1 MNVPAAVAVATVPN
15 PAATVVTVPAAAT
28 APATISPA
36 VLPGPRI
43 LRIFIS
49 YASEDIRIA
58 TAIFKCFHTALG
70 DFSEINMDRSF
81 LEAGQGFGD
90 QIRTRLEQ
98 SDVFISVYLG
108 LDKQWPAYEIGYF
121 QRLMNEGNR
130 VRELVPIYL
139 DKPPSPISEYEGLKL
154 DILPEQLQ
162 CSLEDFTHHTL
173 TSIDTS
179 HPIVKFVA
187 RQRDVADTYRKAA
200 GMPAFHREPD
210 EEPVACVQ
218 RMLLE
223 IYNHLRTTVEATFR
237 PQKQILIRTTDVAL
251 KSREVEFPS
260 DARLIPLGL
269 GDPMSI
275 FGLTG
280 TERTWQQ
287 FVKDA
292 ERDEHLESWR
302 AAIVSVVTS
311 SLDNS
316 VNVDNSQ
323 IIVSSN
329 SDTAYRV
336 ILTSNVKYYDGKRE
350 FNLYFVEM
358 LRREDFG
365 DNYTSLLLKALDVS
379 CRFRSMFFESGTPF
393 SSVSVHL
400 STVGGAL
407 NIAAKLVRELNLL
420 RKDARD
426 AGLDKP
432 SVWLTLVDP
441 EAFRDIVEVYQPLE
455 KKIREV
461 ASQILEARTTPDLIP
476 ELKEKLA
483 AILEELK
490 QRAEPGNARLIQEM
504 TSKLRTATTRAAPA
518 AA

>member
-1 MNVPAAVAVATVPN
+1 MNVPAAAAVTAIPDSAAA
-15 PAATVVTVPAAAT
+15 AATVTAAA
-28 APATISPA
+28 AIAVPVSVSPA
-36 VLPGPRI
+36 VLPGPQI

-58 TAIFKCFHTALG
+58 TAVFKCLHTALG
-70 DFSEINMDRSF
+70 EFSEINMDRSF
-81 LEAGQGFGD
+81 LEAGTGFGD
-90 QIRTRLEQ
+90 QIRSRLQQ
-98 SDVFISVYLG
+98 SDVFISVYFG
-108 LDKQWPAYEIGYF
+108 VDKQWPAYEIGYF
-121 QRLMNEGNR
+121 ERLMNEGTR

-139 DKPPSPISEYEGLKL
+139 DKPPSPTSQYEGLKL
-154 DILPEQLQ
+154 DILPQQLQ
-162 CSLEDFTHHTL
+162 CSREAFTQTL
-173 TSIDTS
+173 ASIDQN
-179 HPIVKFVA
+179 HAIVKFVT
-187 RQRDVADTYRKAA
+187 RQRDVADGYRKAA
-200 GMPAFHREPD
+200 GMPAFHREPQ

-237 PQKQILIRTTDVAL
+237 PQKQILIRTTDAAL
-251 KSREVEFPS
+251 KSGEAEFPN
-260 DARLIPLGL
+260 DACLIPLGL

-287 FVKDA
+287 FIKDA

-323 IIVSSN
+323 VIVSSN
-329 SDTAYRV
+329 GDIAYRV

-365 DNYTSLLLKALDVS
+365 DNYTSLLLKALDVT
-379 CRFRSMFFESGTPF
+379 CRFRSMFFEPGTPF
-393 SSVSVHL
+393 SGVSVHL
-400 STVGGAL
+400 STVSGVL

-426 AGLDKP
+426 AGLDTP
-432 SVWLTLVDP
+432 AVWLTLVDP

-461 ASQILEARTTPDLIP
+461 ASQILEARATPDLIP
-476 ELKEKLA
+476 ELKERLA
-483 AILEELK
+483 AVLEELK
-490 QRAEPGNARLIQEM
+490 QRAEPGNSRLIQEM
-504 TSKLRTATTRAAPA
+504 TSKLRTATTRA
-518 AA
+518 

>member
-1 MNVPAAVAVATVPN
+1 MNAPVAAMAAPETPTPAAL
-15 PAATVVTVPAAAT
+15 
-28 APATISPA
+28 SPP
-36 VLPGPRI
+36 VHSGPRI

-58 TAIFKCFHTALG
+58 TAVFKCLHTALG

-81 LEAGQGFGD
+81 LEAGTGFGD
-90 QIRTRLEQ
+90 QIRSRLEQ

-121 QRLMNEGNR
+121 ERLMNEGTR

-139 DKPPSPISEYEGLKL
+139 DKPPSPISQYEGLKL
-154 DILPEQLQ
+154 DILPKHLQ
-162 CSLEDFTHHTL
+162 CSQEDFAQTL
-173 TSIDTS
+173 ASINQND
-179 HPIVKFVA
+179 PIVKFVA
-187 RQRDVADTYRKAA
+187 RQRDVADAYRKAA

-223 IYNHLRTTVEATFR
+223 LYNHLRTTVEATFR
-237 PQKQILIRTTDVAL
+237 PQKQILISTTDAAL
-251 KSREVEFPS
+251 KSREAEFPS

-269 GDPMSI
+269 GDPMSL

-280 TERTWQQ
+280 VERTWQQ

-311 SLDNS
+311 SLDAS

-323 IIVSSN
+323 VIVSSN
-329 SDTAYRV
+329 GDTAYRV

-365 DNYTSLLLKALDVS
+365 DSYTSLLLKALDVT

-400 STVGGAL
+400 SSVSGTL
-407 NIAAKLVRELNLL
+407 NIATKLVRELNLL

-426 AGLDKP
+426 AGLDTP
-432 SVWLTLVDP
+432 AVWLILVDP

-455 KKIREV
+455 RKIRDL
-461 ASQILEARTTPDLIP
+461 ASQILEARATPDLIP
-476 ELKEKLA
+476 DLKERLA
-483 AILEELK
+483 AVLEELK
-490 QRAEPGNARLIQEM
+490 QRAEPGNSRLIQEM
-504 TSKLRTATTRAAPA
+504 TSKLKTATLHS
-518 AA
+518 